1 MSYFGFLMNE
11 WEKQQEEYDR
21 LEAEE
26 LEDAEPECE
35 PEEPEADFY
44 DGRFDYC
51 PSVFDRI

>member
-26 LEDAEPECE
+26 LEDTEPECE
-35 PEEPEADFY
+35 PEEPEEIPY
-44 DGRFDYC
+44 NGEYDYC